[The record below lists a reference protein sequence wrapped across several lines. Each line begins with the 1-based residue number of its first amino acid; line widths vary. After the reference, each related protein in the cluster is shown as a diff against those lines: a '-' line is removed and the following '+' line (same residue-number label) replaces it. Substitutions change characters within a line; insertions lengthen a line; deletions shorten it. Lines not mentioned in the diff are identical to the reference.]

1 MFPNAY
7 NGVKKIYTAEL
18 LSLIGTICLL
28 IAAILV
34 LVGIAASTVSDG
46 TAVAGVV
53 GGGFLGIA
61 ASVLMFIS
69 FIMNL
74 VGLSNAAK
82 DETAFKNALI
92 VSVVGIVASVA
103 MGAIPSGS
111 LVADLCET
119 VTQICQLLVTL
130 LVCNGIINLA
140 QRMGEPAMAEKGN
153 TARKMLMAMW
163 IVAIVVDIVSTLI
176 DRGGTPSTIS
186 SILSIVA
193 LVVSIVSYIF
203 YLRLLSSARTML
215 AK

>member
-7 NGVKKIYTAEL
+7 NGVKKIYTAEI

-130 LVCNGIINLA
+130 LVCNGIISLA
-140 QRMGEPAMAEKGN
+140 QRMGEPAMVEKGN

-186 SILSIVA
+186 SILSIIA

>member
-7 NGVKKIYTAEL
+7 NGVKKIYTAEI

-140 QRMGEPAMAEKGN
+140 QRMGEPAMVEKGN

-186 SILSIVA
+186 SILSIIA

-203 YLRLLSSARTML
+203 YLRLLSSSRTML

>member
-7 NGVKKIYTAEL
+7 NGVKKIYTAEI

-103 MGAIPSGS
+103 MGAIPGGS

-140 QRMGEPAMAEKGN
+140 QRMGEPAMVEKGN

-186 SILSIVA
+186 SILSIIA